1 MLGCAERQIQR
12 YTAAGKLT
20 VEYQAEG
27 KTRKATYLEDEVM
40 ALKEQQAAPELR
52 GIAIRPLVAQPPPLA
67 ADNQPATTN
76 NPLTLP
82 PQALQVLQML
92 GTMAKVEEGQCVSV
106 EEVKFEKLLVRADG
120 STRMSGVSVSRY
132 NARA

>member
-12 YTAAGKLT
+12 YTAAGKLN
-20 VEYQAEG
+20 VEYHQEG
-27 KTRKATYLEDEVM
+27 KTRKATYLEAEIL
-40 ALKEQQAAPELR
+40 ALKEQQAAPEIR
-52 GIAIRPLVAQPPPLA
+52 GIAIRPVVAEQPPPA
-67 ADNQPATTN
+67 TESQPPTIT
-76 NPLTLP
+76 NPLALP

-92 GTMAKVEEGQCVSV
+92 GTTAKVEEGNCVSV
-106 EEVKFEKLLVRADG
+106 EEIKFERLLVRADG

>member
-12 YTAAGKLT
+12 YTAAGKLN
-20 VEYQAEG
+20 VEYHQEG
-27 KTRKATYLEDEVM
+27 KTRKATYLEAEIL
-40 ALKEQQAAPELR
+40 ALKEQQSAPEIR
-52 GIAIRPLVAQPPPLA
+52 GIAIRPVVVEQSPPATESQTP
-67 ADNQPATTN
+67 TTN
-76 NPLTLP
+76 NPLALP

-92 GTMAKVEEGQCVSV
+92 GTTAKVEEGNCVSV
-106 EEVKFEKLLVRADG
+106 EEIKFERLLVRADG